1 MKKALCAVLAA
12 VLTLSLLSACAGE
25 TQQEPVD
32 LSAFA
37 QTLRETYEF
46 AQHLS
51 AMDPDAEEFAK
62 QSIEQYLPGLLDM
75 DLEQRVICMS
85 MMRLNN
91 GEFSLVQTKNAQDT
105 ETVKELFQ
113 NRVDYMVGD
122 GESPGGAW
130 YPGPTELWKN
140 SSRVVSHGNY
150 VMMVV
155 AEECGQIVDEF
166 NALFE

>member
-1 MKKALCAVLAA
+1 
-12 VLTLSLLSACAGE
+12 
-25 TQQEPVD
+25 
-32 LSAFA
+32 
-37 QTLRETYEF
+37 
-46 AQHLS
+46 
-51 AMDPDAEEFAK
+51 
-62 QSIEQYLPGLLDM
+62 
-75 DLEQRVICMS
+75 

-91 GEFSLVQTKNAQDT
+91 GEFSLVQTKNAQDA

>member
-1 MKKALCAVLAA
+1 MNSPS
-12 VLTLSLLSACAGE
+12 TS
-25 TQQEPVD
+25 PP
-32 LSAFA
+32 
-37 QTLRETYEF
+37 
-46 AQHLS
+46 
-51 AMDPDAEEFAK
+51 MDPDAEEFAK

-91 GEFSLVQTKNAQDT
+91 GEFSLVQTKNAQDA

>member
-51 AMDPDAEEFAK
+51 AMDPDAEEFDK

-91 GEFSLVQTKNAQDT
+91 GEFSLVQTKNAQDA

>member
-91 GEFSLVQTKNAQDT
+91 GEFSLVQTKNAQDA

-113 NRVDYMVGD
+113 NPVDYMVGD

-130 YPGPTELWKN
+130 YPGPTELWRN
-140 SSRVVSHGNY
+140 SSRVVSHVNY

>member
-91 GEFSLVQTKNAQDT
+91 GEFSLVQTKNAQDA

>member
-37 QTLRETYEF
+37 QTLRETFEF

-62 QSIEQYLPGLLDM
+62 QSIKQYLPGLLDM
-75 DLEQRVICMS
+75 DLELGVICMS

-91 GEFSLVQTKNAQDT
+91 GEFSLVQTKNAQDA

>member
-12 VLTLSLLSACAGE
+12 ALTLSLLSACTGE

-91 GEFSLVQTKNAQDT
+91 GEFSLVQTKNAQDA

>member
-51 AMDPDAEEFAK
+51 AMDPDAEEFAM
-62 QSIEQYLPGLLDM
+62 QSI
-75 DLEQRVICMS
+75 
-85 MMRLNN
+85 
-91 GEFSLVQTKNAQDT
+91 K
-105 ETVKELFQ
+105 
-113 NRVDYMVGD
+113 
-122 GESPGGAW
+122 
-130 YPGPTELWKN
+130 
-140 SSRVVSHGNY
+140 H
-150 VMMVV
+150 
-155 AEECGQIVDEF
+155 
-166 NALFE
+166 